1 MESNVCFIWWILYF
15 RVYADV
21 TLNHMA
27 EVGSSG
33 LGTGGSFYV
42 DPQYPM
48 VQLSYSDFND
58 ARNCSTKD
66 LTAHNYKNK
75 TEVRNCRLQALNDL
89 KIFTERV
96 RKVQLDFLN
105 KLIDIGVAGFRI
117 DAAKHMWPSELEQL
131 YLQLHHLNNRYF
143 PFDTSR
149 GSGYW
154 HGWAAVWCSR
164 VYQERQGHQL
174 WIWVSHCKNISVSAN
189 SGHQYYLTT
198 MRTEFYKFLLCLPT
212 IDDYTMQKPDWIILT
227 KMDDFNLFLNS
238 RSKLYF
244 LTF

>member
-1 MESNVCFIWWILYF
+1 MESKVCFIWWILYF

-96 RKVQLDFLN
+96 RKVQLEFLN

-131 YLQLHHLNNRYF
+131 YLRLHHLNNSHF
-143 PFDTSR
+143 PFDTRPFILHEDLVIDTVGLPSDVAEYTKNAKVT
-149 GSGYW
+149 SYEYGYLV
-154 HGWAAVWCSR
+154 AKIF
-164 VYQERQGHQL
+164 Q
-174 WIWVSHCKNISVSAN
+174 
-189 SGHQYYLTT
+189 
-198 MRTEFYKFLLCLPT
+198 
-212 IDDYTMQKPDWIILT
+212 
-227 KMDDFNLFLNS
+227 
-238 RSKLYF
+238 
-244 LTF
+244 

>member
-131 YLQLHHLNNRYF
+131 YLQLHHLNNRHF
-143 PFDTSR
+143 PFDTRPFILHEDLVIDTVGLPSDVAEYTKNAKVTNYEY
-149 GSGYW
+149 GYLI
-154 HGWAAVWCSR
+154 AKIF
-164 VYQERQGHQL
+164 Q
-174 WIWVSHCKNISVSAN
+174 
-189 SGHQYYLTT
+189 
-198 MRTEFYKFLLCLPT
+198 
-212 IDDYTMQKPDWIILT
+212 
-227 KMDDFNLFLNS
+227 
-238 RSKLYF
+238 
-244 LTF
+244 